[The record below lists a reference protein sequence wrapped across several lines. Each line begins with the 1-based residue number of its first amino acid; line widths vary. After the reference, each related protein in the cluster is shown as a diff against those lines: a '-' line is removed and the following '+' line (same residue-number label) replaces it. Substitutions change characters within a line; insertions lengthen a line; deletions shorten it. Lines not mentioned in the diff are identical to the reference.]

1 MIIYCSNIFKF
12 KECSLFKFILKIL
25 MYVLLKYV
33 DIINFV
39 FMYLCSDMCEIVL
52 FIEFDLYLIFC
63 DGILLYIF
71 YVG

>member
-1 MIIYCSNIFKF
+1 
-12 KECSLFKFILKIL
+12 

-39 FMYLCSDMCEIVL
+39 FMYCMVYLLFLLNIYVMCSDMCEIVL

>member
-1 MIIYCSNIFKF
+1 
-12 KECSLFKFILKIL
+12 

-39 FMYLCSDMCEIVL
+39 FMYCMVYLLFLLNIYVMCSDMCEIVL

-63 DGILLYIF
+63 DGILFIFFMLGEKIYIF
-71 YVG
+71 LIF